1 MTTPPTPLPRQN
13 SPKVNEYDKPARILA
28 GIVYL
33 AYGFFARLTLLGL
46 WIFTDLVNDA
56 FTSWVIAAI
65 GFVLL
70 PWTTLTYVWLW
81 LIGSDQVSG
90 WEWIV
95 VGTALVVDYLF
106 WAWSRSAFR

>member
-1 MTTPPTPLPRQN
+1 MPTSPTALPRQN
-13 SPKVNEYDKPARILA
+13 APKVSEYEKFARILNWV
-28 GIVYL
+28 VYL

-46 WIFTDLVNDA
+46 WIFTDLLGDA
-56 FTSWVIAAI
+56 FGGWIIAAI

-70 PWTTLTYVWLW
+70 PWTTLIYAFVWI
-81 LIGSDQVSG
+81 IGSDAVSG

-95 VGTALVVDYLF
+95 VGTALLVDYVF